1 MRVTNLLAGTAMA
14 TVLAGCA
21 VLTPLPEPVSV
32 DQRLAAIPVSGVPID
47 APVRIHWNEF
57 QVPFIEA
64 ESDTDLAVALGVV
77 HAHLRWGQMEVARRL
92 VRGRVAEMGGPL
104 ARDIDKSL
112 RILNFGR
119 GAEATL
125 ELMPPDTRAWLDGFV
140 AGVNHYIANA
150 GELPHEHRVLG
161 LEREPWTAADVIAVG
176 RLASTDVN
184 WLIWF
189 GMLSLRDRED
199 WPEIWARAT
208 EKGLESI
215 PSIGAGADDQASVFQ
230 ELLAGFSKAGSNSV
244 AVSGARTGTGAAM
257 IASDPHLGVFLPN
270 LWLLAGYKSP
280 SYHAVGMM
288 IPGVPFIALGRNEQI
303 AWGGTNMRALSTDMV
318 DVTDLPADAFE
329 TRTEDI
335 GVRWWFDT
343 EVEVRETRFGPVITD
358 SPLVNSARPGETIAL
373 RWMGH
378 QPSDEITA
386 MLRMS
391 QARDLDGFRTAL
403 DGFHVPGQNMIYA
416 DAAGHIGQVMAVKLP
431 DRAPTPPPDLLT
443 PAEVADGRDPWATTV
458 TAGSLPAVFDPP
470 SGFVASANNKPVEGA
485 EAGVAVGWHF
495 SNDDRIARLR
505 DLLSGDG
512 RVGFD
517 DLRALQQDVYMESAV
532 ALRDLLLDKLG
543 AVSRELTPAQTDIVA
558 KIRDWN
564 GHYAADSPGA
574 VAFELTMV
582 AFAERFLSE
591 DARTRIS
598 VGGRFDE
605 QLGEMIG
612 TTPAAEVAPVIAAA
626 LEAAATRHR
635 ELPTWGDMHRLV
647 LRHPLNFIP
656 IVGGKYRFNDVPIGG
671 SSTTLMKTA
680 HADTDERHFTR
691 FGSQSR
697 HISDMSDPDANW
709 FTLLG
714 GQDGWIN
721 SANFVDQFDL
731 WLSGD
736 YVRLPLRLDTVRREF
751 TRKTEL
757 TP

>member
-1 MRVTNLLAGTAMA
+1 MRLANLLAGTAMA
-14 TVLAGCA
+14 TILAGCA
-21 VLTPLPEPVSV
+21 VLTPLPEPVTI
-32 DQRLAAIPVSGVPID
+32 DQRLDAIPVSGTPVD
-47 APVRIHWNEF
+47 APVRIHWNKF

-64 ESDTDLAVALGVV
+64 ESDSDLAVALGVV

-119 GAEATL
+119 GADATL
-125 ELMPPDTRAWLDGFV
+125 ELMPADTRAWLDGFV

-150 GELPHEHRVLG
+150 EELPHEHRVLG
-161 LEREPWTAADVIAVG
+161 LTREPWTEADVIAVG

-189 GMLSLRDRED
+189 GMLSLRDRPD

-215 PSIGAGADDQASVFQ
+215 PSIGAGADDQASVFM

-288 IPGVPFIALGRNEQI
+288 IPGVPFIALGRNAQI
-303 AWGGTNMRALSTDMV
+303 AWGGTNMRALSTDLV
-318 DVTDLPADAFE
+318 DVADLTVDEFR

-343 EVEVRETRFGPVITD
+343 KIEVRETRFGPVITD
-358 SPLVNSARPGETIAL
+358 SPLVNSARPNETIAL

-378 QPSDEITA
+378 QPSDEITS

-391 QARDLDGFRTAL
+391 QAQDFDGFRSAL
-403 DGFHVPGQNMIYA
+403 DGFHVPGQNMVYA

-431 DRAPTPPPDLLT
+431 DRSPVPPVDMLI
-443 PAEVADGRDPWATTV
+443 PAETADGRDPWATTV
-458 TAGSLPAVFDPP
+458 TAGALPAAFDPP
-470 SGFVASANNKPVEGA
+470 SGFVASANNKPA
-485 EAGVAVGWHF
+485 EADVAVGWHF

-505 DLLSGDG
+505 DLLSGPKSIT
-512 RVGFD
+512 FD
-517 DLRALQQDVYMESAV
+517 DLSALQQDVYMESAV
-532 ALRDLLLDKLG
+532 ALRDLLLGKLG
-543 AVSRELTPAQTDIVA
+543 AVAQELTPEQTRLA
-558 KIRDWN
+558 AEIRDWD

-574 VAFELTMV
+574 VAFELTMF
-582 AFAERFLSE
+582 AFAEKFLSE
-591 DARTRIS
+591 DTRTRIS

-612 TTPAAEVAPVIAAA
+612 TTPAAEVAPALAEALRVAAA
-626 LEAAATRHR
+626 KHK
-635 ELPTWGDMHRLV
+635 ELPTWGDMHRLG

-656 IVGGKYRFNDVPIGG
+656 IVGGKYRFNDVPIAG
-671 SSTTLMKTA
+671 SSTTVMKTA

-731 WLSGD
+731 WLRGE
-736 YVRLPLRLDTVRREF
+736 YVRLPLQLETVRREF

>member
-1 MRVTNLLAGTAMA
+1 MRLTNLLAGTAMA

-21 VLTPLPEPVSV
+21 VLTPLPKPVSV
-32 DQRLAAIPVSGVPID
+32 DQRLDAIPVTGVPVD

-57 QVPFIEA
+57 QVPFVEA
-64 ESDTDLAVALGVV
+64 ESDKDLAVALGVV

-125 ELMPPDTRAWLDGFV
+125 DLMPPDTRAWLDGFV

-199 WPEIWARAT
+199 WPDIWARAT

-215 PSIGAGADDQASVFQ
+215 PSIGDGADDQASVFH
-230 ELLAGFSKAGSNSV
+230 ELLAGFSKVGSNSV

-288 IPGVPFIALGRNEQI
+288 IPGVPFIALGRNDQI
-303 AWGGTNMRALSTDMV
+303 AWGGTNMRALSTDLV
-318 DVTDLPADAFE
+318 DVSDLPASEFR
-329 TRTEDI
+329 TRSENI
-335 GVRWWFDT
+335 GVRWWLDT

-358 SPLVNSARPGETIAL
+358 SPLVNSARPDETIAL

-378 QPSDEITA
+378 QPSDEITS

-391 QARDLDGFRTAL
+391 QARDFEGFRKAL
-403 DGFHVPGQNMIYA
+403 DGFHVPGQNMVYA
-416 DAAGHIGQVMAVKLP
+416 DADGHIGQVMAVKLP
-431 DRAPTPPPDLLT
+431 NRSPTPPPDLLI
-443 PAEVADGRDPWATTV
+443 PAEAADDNDPWQKTV
-458 TAGSLPAVFDPP
+458 TAGELPVAFDPP
-470 SGFVASANNKPVEGA
+470 SGFVASANNKPA
-485 EAGVAVGWHF
+485 EADVAVGWHF

-505 DLLSGDG
+505 DLLSGDAK
-512 RVGFD
+512 VTVA
-517 DLRALQQDVYMESAV
+517 DLSALQQDVYMESAV
-532 ALRDLLLDKLG
+532 VLRDLLLGKLG
-543 AVSRELTPAQTDIVA
+543 AVSQELSPAQTDLVA
-558 KIRDWN
+558 EIRDWD
-564 GHYAADSPGA
+564 GHYGADSSGA
-574 VAFELTMV
+574 VAFELTMF
-582 AFAERFLSE
+582 AFADKFLSE

-605 QLGEMIG
+605 QLAEMID
-612 TTPAAEVAPVIAAA
+612 TTPAGDVAPILAAA
-626 LEAAATRHR
+626 LGDAAVKHE
-635 ELPTWGDMHRLV
+635 ELSTWGDMHRLG

-656 IVGGKYRFNDVPIGG
+656 IVGTKYRFNDVPIGG

-680 HADTDERHFTR
+680 HSDTDEQHFTR

-731 WLSGD
+731 WLRGD
-736 YVRLPLRLDTVRREF
+736 YVRLPLQLETVRREF